1 MLIESGNADFVCVLK
16 KTYEGS
22 ELLLVFVTDA
32 QGAVLDLSGVTLGAD
47 PVGEQT
53 QVRARLTTGEEEI
66 RWDNGRAEMPGFSVL
81 VLK

>member
-1 MLIESGNADFVCVLK
+1 MLIESGNADSVCVLK

-53 QVRARLTTGEEEI
+53 QVRARLTTDEEEI
-66 RWDNGRAEMPGFSVL
+66 NWDNGRAEMPGFSVL